1 MRTLVVMPMTAY
13 RMLRSMCDTGSLEYR
28 WLRTGF
34 IVSHDG
40 TDDVNVFCDNA
51 DAQSLVDFASRR
63 CPQLVSQIK
72 LTADRSYLESPL
84 PPRVVIVPYTDK
96 DP

>member
-1 MRTLVVMPMTAY
+1 MPMTTY
-13 RMLRSMCDTGSLEYR
+13 RTLRSMCIAGSLEYSLLKTAVI
-28 WLRTGF
+28 LR
-34 IVSHDG
+34 HDG
-40 TDDVNVFCDNA
+40 SEDVNLFCDNA
-51 DAQSLVDFASRR
+51 GAQSLVNFASRR

-84 PPRVVIVPYTDK
+84 PPRVVIVPHTDK